1 MKQRGFTLIE
11 MMIVVAVMAI
21 LASLAVPAYN
31 EQVRKGRRADAMAAM
46 NETAQALERFY
57 TLNNTY
63 TGYTMRETEEQ
74 SPRSGDVVYY
84 RIALDV
90 DPGGGGYT
98 VSATPEQ
105 TDRCGTLTVNSQ
117 GVRAAAHDDCLR

>member
-1 MKQRGFTLIE
+1 MKERGFTLIE
-11 MMIVVAVMAI
+11 LMIVVAVVAI
-21 LASLAVPAYN
+21 LASFAIPAYN

-63 TGYTMRETEEQ
+63 TGYTMRPAETQ
-74 SPRSGDVVYY
+74 SPRQGSTVYY
-84 RIALDV
+84 RITLDV
-90 DPGGGGYT
+90 NAAGTAYT
-98 VSATPEQ
+98 VTATPEQ

-117 GVRAAAHDDCLR
+117 GVRTAAQADCVR

>member
-1 MKQRGFTLIE
+1 MKHRGFTLIE
-11 MMIVVAVMAI
+11 MMIVVAVIAI
-21 LASLAVPAYN
+21 LASFAIPAYN

-63 TGYTMRETEEQ
+63 SGYSMRPTERQ

-84 RIALDV
+84 RIALEV
-90 DPGGGGYT
+90 DPAGTGYL

-105 TDRCGTLTVNSQ
+105 ADRCGTLTVNSQ
-117 GVRAAAHDDCLR
+117 GVRTAGYDDCLR

>member
-11 MMIVVAVMAI
+11 MMIVVTIMAI
-21 LASLAVPAYN
+21 LASLAIPAYN
-31 EQVRKGRRADAMAAM
+31 EQVQKGRRADAMAAM

-63 TGYTMRETEEQ
+63 TGYILRTTERQ
-74 SPRSGDVVYY
+74 SPRSGGVVYY
-84 RIALDV
+84 RITLDIA
-90 DPGGGGYT
+90 PGGAGYT

-117 GVRAAAHDDCLR
+117 GVRTAAYDDCLR

>member
-1 MKQRGFTLIE
+1 MRERGFTLLE
-11 MMIVVAVMAI
+11 LMIVVVVISI
-21 LASLAVPAYN
+21 LTSFAVPAYQ

-63 TGYTMRETEEQ
+63 TGYTLRPIETQ
-74 SPRSGDVVYY
+74 SPRQGSVVHY

-90 DPGGGGYT
+90 APGGAAYT
-98 VSATPEQ
+98 LTATPQQ
-105 TDRCGTLTVNSQ
+105 TDRCGNLTVNSL
-117 GVRAAAHDDCLR
+117 GVRSAALEDCVR